1 MARPATIRTLNGRR
15 FRRRCKLAFGPWSG
29 GTDGRKRGPS
39 NDHPD
44 TMPEPK
50 WKQFEVLVAKI
61 QADLAGA
68 KDIVTPNDKIMGKT
82 GIFRQIDISI
92 KSNVG
97 QFQIL
102 VVIDC
107 KDYNHPLDIKD
118 VEAFISM
125 AQDVQAHRA
134 AMVAAH
140 GYSEAARERAKAAQI
155 EIYTVIDTGDH
166 PWHTEVSVP
175 ALYRYATITEIG
187 IEQTIKS
194 RYAADAQVPV
204 AEIELFDAEGKLLGK
219 FLDLVHWKW
228 NAGDLPNSESG
239 PYGNLMIV
247 PNPVKV
253 ADYNGVLHE
262 MSVHAYICVK
272 VRSYFGRLPLMKV
285 SGLRDV
291 STGHTITKQIV
302 TGPVGREL
310 EKTWTEIENLGDLAV
325 KPVMTFECS
334 AMYGADPED
343 E

>member
-1 MARPATIRTLNGRR
+1 
-15 FRRRCKLAFGPWSG
+15 
-29 GTDGRKRGPS
+29 
-39 NDHPD
+39 
-44 TMPEPK
+44 
-50 WKQFEVLVAKI
+50 
-61 QADLAGA
+61 
-68 KDIVTPNDKIMGKT
+68 MGKT

-107 KDYNHPLDIKD
+107 KDYNHPLDITD
-118 VEAFISM
+118 VEAFVSM

-155 EIYTVIDTGDH
+155 ELYTVVDTGDH
-166 PWHTEVSVP
+166 PWHRDVSVP

-187 IEQTIKS
+187 IEQTLKS
-194 RYAADAQVPV
+194 RYAADAQIPI
-204 AEIELFDAEGKLLGK
+204 AEIELFDPEGKLLGK
-219 FLDLVHWKW
+219 FLDLVHRKW
-228 NAGDLPNSESG
+228 NAGELPNSETG
-239 PYGNLMIV
+239 PYGNLTIV

-253 ADYNGVLHE
+253 ADYKGVLHE
-262 MSVHAYICVK
+262 MNVHAYICVK
-272 VRSYFGRLPLMKV
+272 VRNYFGRLPLTKI

-291 STGHTITKQIV
+291 STGHTITRRIV

-310 EKTWTEIENLGDLAV
+310 EKTWTEIENLADLAV

-334 AMYGADPED
+334 AMYGTDPEV